1 MEQSKILKDLGINE
15 KNQYLL
21 HDENAKKFFEY
32 IVENLDED
40 NVLSDKELQLYEVK
54 FFLII
59 HSLFL
64 SWFIAQQDLVASGQ
78 FLEGDAL
85 AGKLQELE
93 LKYSGIFSITDAD
106 VEEMEQELKFIEAD
120 NKEREE
126 RITRMEETRKQQSI
140 EISKAEERQFELKY
154 ETKLVSESCFRK
166 AQELTE
172 LQKSNKEKVAKLIEV
187 YTQPVSE
194 NMFIMDIFLIVFL
207 FFSKILQ
214 LLFIKC
220 RWINTS
226 INVISF

>member
-59 HSLFL
+59 NSLFL

-106 VEEMEQELKFIEAD
+106 VEEMEQELKFIEVD